1 MTKKDNNA
9 LVKKFQKIEQEL
21 IEVLKIKPIQFDEK
35 TSSTEVKKEING
47 YIKKIKKVKT
57 LFEQYEQV
65 AEQIKKAGK
74 TEDEVL
80 HEVIDL
86 REEPEKHEIATAYAT
101 QEDAEK
107 ILKEE
112 YENVVQVD
120 VGGTRVER
128 KKKSEKKVSKEL

>member
-86 REEPEKHEIATAYAT
+86 REEPEKPEIATAYAT